1 MPAADPI
8 ATFLRLTGDFKG
20 KGRLLGYWLRTR
32 RGARQATLPGGLR
45 MSLDISTPYEAM
57 IWMGWEESDDLE
69 ALARL
74 LRPGDVF
81 VDCGANL
88 GLWSLV
94 AAPLVA
100 PSGAVHAFEPNP
112 VTAER
117 LRMHAEQSSLIQV
130 HPTALAATRG
140 TVSFDPGDHH
150 NVSRVSDGG
159 HLRIASS
166 TLDDELS
173 VAPSGIKIDVEGYEL
188 EVLRGARA
196 ALRSR
201 PWIIIEFNKEHADSQ
216 RLEQWPVHKYLI
228 DLGYAAYTLREAPL
242 PDDWSPRH
250 GYANVMYKAQSSPS
264 RGRLAADDDGVA
276 RQ

>member
-1 MPAADPI
+1 MPPGDPI
-8 ATFLRLTGDFKG
+8 GTFLRLTGDFKG

-32 RGARQATLPGGLR
+32 HGERQATLPGGLR

-57 IWMGWEESDDLE
+57 IWMGWEEREDLE

-100 PSGAVHAFEPNP
+100 PSGSVHAFEANP
-112 VTAER
+112 VTAGR
-117 LRMHAEQSSLIQV
+117 LRKHAEQSPVIRV
-130 HPTALAATRG
+130 HHTALAATRG
-140 TVSFDPGDHH
+140 TVRFEPGDQH
-150 NVSRVSDGG
+150 NVSRVTDSGD
-159 HLRIASS
+159 LRIASS

-173 VAPSGIKIDVEGYEL
+173 IAPAGIKIDVEGYEL

-196 ALRSR
+196 ALRAR
-201 PWIIIEFNKEHADSQ
+201 PWIIVEFNKEHAESQ
-216 RLEQWPVHKYLI
+216 FLKQWPVHEHLVE
-228 DLGYAAYTLREAPL
+228 LGYAPYTLRGAPL

-250 GYANVMYKAQSSPS
+250 GYANVMYQVRSSAS
-264 RGRLAADDDGVA
+264 GTRLAAHDDGVA